1 MMMLI
6 YLVLRVELDQLRK
19 RGKLLSPVQV
29 VEVPRVLDLDVRHLA
44 MRISATSFTSMLMI
58 ETTLMSEDE
67 SDNGVNEVVRR
78 I

>member
-19 RGKLLSPVQV
+19 RGKLLPSVQV

-44 MRISATSFTSMLMI
+44 MNDDHGNINYLHA
-58 ETTLMSEDE
+58 D
-67 SDNGVNEVVRR
+67 D
-78 I
+78 

>member
-29 VEVPRVLDLDVRHLA
+29 VEVPRVLDLDVRHLTMNDDQCNINYLHA
-44 MRISATSFTSMLMI
+44 
-58 ETTLMSEDE
+58 D
-67 SDNGVNEVVRR
+67 V
-78 I
+78 